1 MTVDMFRQWTLNK
14 IEKNPQKFGGD
25 SGNPAIIKEYLSE
38 LHGGTKVEDLSQ
50 EAISQ
55 SVAVSRMRNKLL
67 EVYPEY
73 DHREKFKRKNKRS
86 NYNQDDEVE

>member
-1 MTVDMFRQWTLNK
+1 MTMDIFRQWTLEK
-14 IEKNPQKFGGD
+14 IENSPKKFGGD
-25 SGNPAIIKEYLSE
+25 TGNPAIIKEYLSE
-38 LHGGTKVEDLSQ
+38 LHGGTKVEDLTH

-73 DHREKFKRKNKRS
+73 DHREKYKPKHRR
-86 NYNQDDEVE
+86 DDTV

>member
-1 MTVDMFRQWTLNK
+1 MTVDIFRQWTLKK
-14 IEKNPQKFGGD
+14 IEDNPNLFGGD
-25 SGNPAIIKEYLSE
+25 GGNPAIIKEYLSE

-73 DHREKFKRKNKRS
+73 DNRDKYKPKNKRH
-86 NYNQDDEVE
+86 YNQDDEVA

>member
-14 IEKNPQKFGGD
+14 IEKNPQLFGGD
-25 SGNPAIIKEYLSE
+25 GGNPAIIKEYLSE
-38 LHGGTKVEDLSQ
+38 LHTGTKVEDLTH
-50 EAISQ
+50 EEISR

-73 DHREKFKRKNKRS
+73 DHREKYKPKNKRYFS
-86 NYNQDDEVE
+86 QDEEEV